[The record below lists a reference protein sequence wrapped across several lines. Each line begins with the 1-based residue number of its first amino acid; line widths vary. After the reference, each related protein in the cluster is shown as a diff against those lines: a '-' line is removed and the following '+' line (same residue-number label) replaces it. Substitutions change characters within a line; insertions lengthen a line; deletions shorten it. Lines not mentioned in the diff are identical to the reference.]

1 ISIHLFIWNLRY
13 HSFNYRGALRMV
25 GLIKRIFGDG
35 NQRQLNRIQKR
46 VEQIEALEPEYE
58 KLSDEELQQK
68 SDEFKERF
76 ANGESLDDMLV
87 EAYAVVREA
96 SKRVLD
102 MRPFPV
108 QLVGAIALH
117 EGTSAEM
124 KTGEANTLARPMRG
138 SGNAIS
144 GAGVHIITVND
155 HLAERDANEM
165 GQLSNFRG
173 LRVGL
178 NGNRLSK
185 EEKRDAYEADI
196 TYGTNNEL
204 G

>member
-1 ISIHLFIWNLRY
+1 
-13 HSFNYRGALRMV
+13 MV

-35 NQRQLNRIQKR
+35 NQRHLNRIQKR
-46 VEQIEALEPEYE
+46 VEQIEALEPDYE

-76 ANGESLDDMLV
+76 AKGESLDDMLV

-117 EGTSAEM
+117 EGNIAEM
-124 KTGEANTLARPMRG
+124 KTGEGKTLASTMPAYL
-138 SGNAIS
+138 NAI
-144 GAGVHIITVND
+144 GGKGVHKIGRAHV
-155 HLAERDANEM
+155 
-165 GQLSNFRG
+165 
-173 LRVGL
+173 
-178 NGNRLSK
+178 
-185 EEKRDAYEADI
+185 
-196 TYGTNNEL
+196 
-204 G
+204 